1 MTTDSLSTGNI
12 VAKDT
17 VQQIIKIVEHHY
29 HESSNAIEIIVII
42 APFVFVLGFMGFFF
56 YYKAKQDK
64 LKTQER
70 LKMIE
75 AGIPLSPSINIKD
88 KSLRKVDFN
97 FSMFFSKLLCGLGS
111 GLFLGLILA
120 EIGFSKPTSYFS
132 MIFMS
137 IGFIMIFGDTI
148 IDRFRKNKT
157 EDSTEKNEKMN
168 D

>member
-75 AGIPLSPSINIKD
+75 AGIPLSPSIKD

-157 EDSTEKNEKMN
+157 EDSIEKNDKMN